1 MTAAFET
8 ELMQELRSRQP
19 RGLPQRDSLVAW
31 ATGLLFVAA
40 AVSLA
45 LWAGSLP
52 SVWVAALMIG
62 TYAVVSRVGF
72 EVVSGHAVPTELV
85 FVPMLFVL
93 PPAIVPLC
101 VAAGLVVG
109 QAPELVRG
117 RMHVNRLP
125 LLVGSAAHALG
136 PATVLVLAGP
146 APPTLHSWPLY
157 VAALAAQFATDF
169 AATMPWARWS
179 YGIAPRAHLLQM
191 RWLFCVDAALAP
203 IGLVIAVLAVQSPA
217 AVLLV
222 LPLVGLLA
230 LFARERQV
238 RIDHAV
244 ELSKAY
250 RGTALLLSDV
260 IEADD
265 EYTGQHSCD
274 VVDLVL
280 LVADQLGLDPSAR
293 RDAEFAALLHDVG
306 KMKMPAEII
315 NKPGPLSPAEYDV
328 IKMHTIE
335 GERMLEQIGGLLGA
349 VGRIVR
355 SCHERWDGTGYPDR
369 LAGETIPLAARIVMA
384 CDAFSAMTTDRSYRR
399 AMSEPAAI
407 DELVRCRG
415 TQFDPRVVDALLVGL
430 ERRPTLQDGTRLSDQ
445 DASPELTAAARDLVS
460 AA

>member
-1 MTAAFET
+1 ME
-8 ELMQELRSRQP
+8 ELRSRRP

-40 AVSLA
+40 AVWLA
-45 LWAGSLP
+45 VAAGSMP
-52 SVWVAALMIG
+52 SVWLAALLIG
-62 TYAVVSRVGF
+62 TYAIVSRVGF

-85 FVPMLFVL
+85 LVPMLFVL

-101 VAAGLVVG
+101 VAAGLVLG
-109 QAPELVRG
+109 QAPELARG
-117 RMHVNRLP
+117 RLHVNRLP

-136 PATVLVLAGP
+136 PAVVLVLAGP
-146 APPTLHSWPLY
+146 APPSLQHWPVY

-179 YGIAPRAHLLQM
+179 YGIAPRAHLHQM

-203 IGLVIAVLAVQSPA
+203 IGLVIAVIAVQRPA

-230 LFARERQV
+230 FFARERQV
-238 RIDHAV
+238 RIDYAV
-244 ELSKAY
+244 ELSHAY

-260 IEADD
+260 IEADN

-280 LVADQLGLDPSAR
+280 LVADELKLDPSTR

-306 KMKMPAEII
+306 KVKMPADII
-315 NKPGPLSPAEYDV
+315 NKAGPLSEAEYEV
-328 IKMHTIE
+328 IKTHTIE

-369 LAGETIPLAARIVMA
+369 LAAEGIPLAARIVMA

-399 AMSEPAAI
+399 AMSEQAAI
-407 DELVRCRG
+407 DELLRCRG
-415 TQFDPRVVDALLVGL
+415 TQFDPNVVDALLVGL
-430 ERRPTLQDGTRLSDQ
+430 QRRPSHQAEAPLSGQ
-445 DASPELTAAARDLVS
+445 DAPPELTAGARDLVS